1 MLNGFRILLL
11 IVFLLGF
18 VLIYGYTQLT
28 FNADEEPKE
37 YRSRSFL
44 QVPIQET
51 TESVKFKNLTG
62 DAANQNLVIFNRVPK
77 TGSEMFQSFGQL
89 LSSIWGYHSYIDPQ
103 SIDLFPNRIK
113 LKSRAKKLSKLES
126 GVYYRHMT
134 YLNMSDYGSA
144 QPIYISVVRH
154 PIDRVVSW
162 YYYQR
167 WKDRPDDKTPAELCD
182 KNSDWRN
189 LCDSYQLS
197 RQQDYTQSE
206 EWFNMTFDEC
216 AEKKLAEC
224 TFSPG
229 SGYLLEKNFKFD
241 ARSQMMFF
249 CGNTPQCALFNS
261 KKVLNRAKETVETAY
276 SVVGILEELDS
287 TFLALQKY
295 LPKFF
300 RNAKELY
307 DENLHNLT
315 LTHTNKNPYK
325 KALKAE
331 TRALLEAR
339 FQVEIEFYEFC
350 RQRLHKQLQA
360 AAVLHQDKSNDAVKW
375 PDQIARDEIVPMDDY
390 ILL

>member
-28 FNADEEPKE
+28 FNANEEPKE

-44 QVPIQET
+44 QAPTQET
-51 TESVKFKNLTG
+51 TESVHFKNRTQE
-62 DAANQNLVIFNRVPK
+62 AENQNLVIFNRVPK

-89 LSSIWGYHSYIDPQ
+89 LSSIMGYHSYLDPQ

-113 LKSRAKKLSKLES
+113 QKSTAKKLSKLGT
-126 GVYYRHMT
+126 GVYYRHMA
-134 YLNMSDYGSA
+134 YMNMSDYGLP

-189 LCDSYQLS
+189 LCDTYELS
-197 RQQDYTQSE
+197 RQEDYHQSE
-206 EWFNMTFDEC
+206 EWYNMTFDEC
-216 AEKKLAEC
+216 AEKKLPEC
-224 TFSPG
+224 TFLPG
-229 SGYLLEKNFKFD
+229 NGYLLEKDFKFD

-249 CGNTPQCALFNS
+249 CGNTPECALFNS
-261 KKVLNRAKETVETAY
+261 KKVLSRAKEIVETAY
-276 SVVGILEELDS
+276 SVVGVLEDLDS
-287 TFLALQKY
+287 TFGALQKY

-331 TRALLEAR
+331 TRAWLESQ

-360 AAVLHQDKSNDAVKW
+360 AMHEAETDVKW
-375 PDQIARDEIVPMDDY
+375 PDQIAEDEIVPIDDY